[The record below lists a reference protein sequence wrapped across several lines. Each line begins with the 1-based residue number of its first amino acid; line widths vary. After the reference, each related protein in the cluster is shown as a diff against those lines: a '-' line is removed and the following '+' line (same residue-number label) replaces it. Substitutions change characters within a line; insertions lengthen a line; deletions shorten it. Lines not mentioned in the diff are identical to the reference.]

1 MEEAVAVVVS
11 SASALNYNTDLG
23 TEGSSRIG
31 PLFPGTP
38 HSRVVPVPPMSIP
51 LQLGLK
57 TTVAG
62 TNTAA

>member
-1 MEEAVAVVVS
+1 MAVAVP
-11 SASALNYNTDLG
+11 SALVVNYNTELG
-23 TEGSSRIG
+23 TEGSCRVG

-38 HSRVVPVPPMSIP
+38 CSRVVPGPPVSIP

-57 TTVAG
+57 TTEAG